1 MQWNLTGLHGA
12 TWAEELINVW
22 GPAGEICARLCR
34 RSQLTYWS
42 SHCNKYRENV
52 FFNSKWLEWYYNQ
65 KECFHHFFLLAHTLI
80 VKPKQLGWHLSVPVC
95 SLLTKETL
103 LVVIM
108 TCPQFLPQLP
118 GNMIK
123 KDSLIG
129 PSCPLPS
136 SNCPPAVI
144 CCHTAKLLPW
154 VIYSF
159 PGWLLHHPCSHHADK
174 QTWEIHRNGS
184 RGLGLHRPWY
194 IYSKWNF
201 CCIYWGMT

>member
-22 GPAGEICARLCR
+22 GPAGEICARLCQ
-34 RSQLTYWS
+34 RSQLTCWS
-42 SHCNKYRENV
+42 SH
-52 FFNSKWLEWYYNQ
+52 FFHWNLLERHYNQ
-65 KECFHHFFLLAHTLI
+65 KECLSRFSLLAHTMT
-80 VKPKQLGWHLSVPVC
+80 VRCKQHLPVSVWSP
-95 SLLTKETL
+95 LTKETR

-108 TCPQFLPQLP
+108 TCPQFPLQLP

-129 PSCPLPS
+129 PSCLLPS

-144 CCHTAKLLPW
+144 CCHTAKLPPW

-159 PGWLLHHPCSHHADK
+159 PGWLLHHPCTHHADK

-184 RGLGLHRPWY
+184 RGQGLHRAR
-194 IYSKWNF
+194 
-201 CCIYWGMT
+201 